1 MVMFSLDLNTKI
13 AEVRATLE
21 PESHTARA
29 IDSKQPRSLIIQC
42 ARNEGHFAFADE
54 LERMMRLRKSPPEIA
69 PAPTEVAK
77 PKVVTPSRKNAAKHA
92 IGNLLRTG
100 SINRA

>member
-1 MVMFSLDLNTKI
+1 MVMFSLDLNAKI
-13 AEVRATLE
+13 AELRATLE

-29 IDSKQPRSLIIQC
+29 IDSKQPRSLIIQS

-69 PAPTEVAK
+69 PAPIEAAN
-77 PKVVTPSRKNAAKHA
+77 PKTGTPSRKGIATHP
-92 IGNLLRTG
+92 IGTLFPNGGT
-100 SINRA
+100 NRA

>member
-1 MVMFSLDLNTKI
+1 MVMFSFDLNTKI
-13 AEVRATLE
+13 AELRATLE
-21 PESHTARA
+21 PHSSTARA

-69 PAPTEVAK
+69 PAPIEAASAK
-77 PKVVTPSRKNAAKHA
+77 SATPPRKAIAAHP
-92 IGNLLRTG
+92 IGALIPNG
-100 SINRA
+100 STNRA